1 MLAIS
6 VCIYLFIYLVQNGEI
21 TVGWWHQGKQKV
33 TLESMEK
40 MQKWIY

>member
-6 VCIYLFIYLVQNGEI
+6 VCIFGGGVQNGEI